1 MSQGQ
6 DQVSPAMQQAIQLLK
21 EGKGAEAEAV
31 LARAAREAE
40 EQFGRGSHP
49 YAVAHN
55 DLGNLLGHF
64 GDLKRAAAAFR
75 LACDGPMPTDPQ
87 ARRDRL
93 TYLVSLANALEG
105 LGDLEEAERV
115 HRASVAGCRDF
126 YGADHPGHAFGLEP
140 LAALLLRRGQ
150 PREALQAL
158 DEAVE
163 ILWQNGH
170 PRVASAL
177 AIRAEAL
184 KALGDPAPPFAGLEK
199 LPDDLI
205 TDLAN
210 TVLER
215 GGKTDPVWTRQVLA
229 DVLTLFD
236 ERFGPDHR
244 YTLNVLAAIAN
255 HEAEQGGR
263 GDHEVRL
270 RAIRRALR
278 AFERLGRDD
287 EALHALQGLA
297 AALNQAGRND
307 EALAAYQDALG
318 RAQQGGN
325 RAVLS
330 QVRRNY
336 GLFLADLSRA
346 EEAEPQLRAAL
357 ADGEAAQDAER
368 RGRAEASLGIFLM
381 HQGRAEEA
389 GPLLEGALRHLD
401 PAHPDTVYA
410 RHHLNALRAG
420 QACNCGD
427 SWEARA
433 EQLRAYV
440 LQQVPEGLLADLQ
453 LRFEDGDVKVGAHLA
468 REATPEELERLQ
480 IIVNQ
485 AVYTFKERVV
495 RRT

>member
-1 MSQGQ
+1 MSHGQ
-6 DQVSPAMQQAIQLLK
+6 DQVSPAMQEAIRLLK
-21 EGKGAEAEAV
+21 EGKGAEAETV

-40 EQFGRGSHP
+40 GQFGRASHP
-49 YAVAHN
+49 YAVAQN
-55 DLGNLLGHF
+55 DLGNLHGYF
-64 GDLKRAAAAFR
+64 GDLKRAAAAYR
-75 LACDGPMPTDPQ
+75 LACDGPTPTEPQ

-93 TYLVSLANALEG
+93 TYLINLANALEG
-105 LGDLEEAERV
+105 LGELEEAERA
-115 HRASVAGCRDF
+115 HRDSVARRRDF

-140 LAALLLRRGQ
+140 LAALLLRRGRPQ
-150 PREALQAL
+150 EARQAL
-158 DEAVE
+158 DEAVKV
-163 ILWQNGH
+163 LWQNGH

-177 AIRAEAL
+177 AVRAEAL

-199 LPDDLI
+199 LPDNLI

-215 GGKTDPVWTRQVLA
+215 AGKTDPVWSRQVLA

-244 YTLNVLAAIAN
+244 YTLNVLAAVAN
-255 HEAEQGGR
+255 HEADLGGR
-263 GDHEVRL
+263 GDHDVRL

-297 AALNQAGRND
+297 VALNQAGRND
-307 EALAAYQDALG
+307 EALAAYRDALG
-318 RAQQGGN
+318 RAEEAGN

-336 GLFLADLSRA
+336 GLFLADLDRA
-346 EEAEPQLRAAL
+346 GEAEPQLRAAL
-357 ADGEAAQDAER
+357 ADGQAAQDAER
-368 RGRAEASLGIFLM
+368 HGRAEASLGIFLV
-381 HQGRAEEA
+381 HQGRGEEA
-389 GPLLEGALRHLD
+389 GPLLEGALRHLE
-401 PAHPDTVYA
+401 PAHPDTVQA

-420 QACNCGD
+420 QACSCGD
-427 SWEARA
+427 SWEALA
-433 EQLRAYV
+433 EQLRAYL

-468 REATPEELERLQ
+468 REATAEELERLQ
-480 IIVNQ
+480 ITVNQ
-485 AVYTFKERVV
+485 AVYTFKQRVG

>member
-1 MSQGQ
+1 MSHGQ
-6 DQVSPAMQQAIQLLK
+6 DQISPAMQQAIQLLK
-21 EGKGAEAEAV
+21 AGKAADAEAV
-31 LARAAREAE
+31 LVRAAREAE
-40 EQFGRGSHP
+40 QRFGRGSHP
-49 YAVAHN
+49 YAVAQN
-55 DLGNLLGHF
+55 DLGNLHGYF
-64 GDLKRAAAAFR
+64 GDLKRAAAAYR
-75 LACDGPMPTDPQ
+75 LACAGPMPTEPQ

-93 TYLVSLANALEG
+93 TYLVNLANALDD
-105 LGDLEEAERV
+105 LGELDEAERA
-115 HRASVAGCRDF
+115 HRDSVAGRREF
-126 YGADHPGHAFGLEP
+126 YGADHPGYAFGLEP
-140 LAALLLRRGQ
+140 LAALLLRRGKAQ
-150 PREALQAL
+150 EALQAL
-158 DEAVE
+158 DDAIEN
-163 ILWQNGH
+163 LWQNGH

-199 LPDDLI
+199 LPDELI

-215 GGKTDPVWTRQVLA
+215 SRKTDPVRARQVLA

-255 HEAEQGGR
+255 HEANMGER
-263 GDHEVRL
+263 GDADVRL
-270 RAIRRALR
+270 GAIRRALR
-278 AFERLGRDD
+278 ASDRLGRDE
-287 EALHALQGLA
+287 EALNALQGLA
-297 AALNQAGRND
+297 AALSQAGRND

-318 RAQQGGN
+318 RAREAGN
-325 RAVLS
+325 RATAS

-336 GLFLADLSRA
+336 GLYLAELNRPAEA
-346 EEAEPQLRAAL
+346 EEQLRAAL

-381 HQGRAEEA
+381 HQGRADEA
-389 GPLLEGALRHLD
+389 GPLLDGALGHLD
-401 PAHPDTVYA
+401 PAHADTVYA

-427 SWEARA
+427 SGAALA

-440 LQQVPEGLLADLQ
+440 LQQVPEGLLDDLE
-453 LRFEDGDVKVGAHLA
+453 LRIEDGDVKVGVRLA
-468 REATPEELERLQ
+468 REASPEELERLQ
-480 IIVNQ
+480 ILVNQ
-485 AVYTFKERVV
+485 AIYTFRERVT

>member
-6 DQVSPAMQQAIQLLK
+6 DQVSPAMQRAIGLLK
-21 EGKGAEAEAV
+21 QGKGADAEAV
-31 LARAAREAE
+31 LTRAAREAE
-40 EQFGRGSHP
+40 ERFGRGSHA

-55 DLGNLLGHF
+55 DLGNLHAYF
-64 GDLKRAAAAFR
+64 GDLGRAAADYR
-75 LACDGPMPTDPQ
+75 LACDGPPPTDPQ

-93 TYLVSLANALEG
+93 THLVNLANALEG
-105 LGDLEEAERV
+105 VGQLEEAERA
-115 HRASVAGCRDF
+115 HRDSVAGRRDF
-126 YGADHPGHAFGLEP
+126 YGADHPGYAFGLEP
-140 LAALLLRRGQ
+140 LAAVLLRRGQ
-150 PREALQAL
+150 AREALEAL
-158 DEAVE
+158 DEAVKV
-163 ILWQNGH
+163 LWQNGH

-177 AIRAEAL
+177 AVRAEAL

-199 LPDDLI
+199 LPDELI

-215 GGKTDPVWTRQVLA
+215 RGKTDPVWARQVLA
-229 DVLTLFD
+229 DVLSLFD

-244 YTLNVLAAIAN
+244 YTLNVLATVAN
-255 HEAEQGGR
+255 HEADLGER
-263 GDHEVRL
+263 GDHEIRL

-278 AFERLGRDD
+278 SFERLGRDD

-297 AALNQAGRND
+297 AALNQAGRDD
-307 EALAAYQDALG
+307 EALAAYRDALG
-318 RAQQGGN
+318 RAEEGGN

-336 GLFLADLSRA
+336 GLFLADLNRPA
-346 EEAEPQLRAAL
+346 EAEPQLRAAL
-357 ADGEAAQDAER
+357 AHGEAAEDAER

-381 HQGRAEEA
+381 HQGRGDDA
-389 GPLLEGALRHLD
+389 GPLLEAALGHLD
-401 PAHPDTVYA
+401 PAHADTVYA

-420 QACNCGD
+420 QACHCGD
-427 SWEARA
+427 SWEALA

-453 LRFEDGDVKVGAHLA
+453 LRFEDGDVKVGAQLA
-468 REATPEELERLQ
+468 RDATPEELERLQ

-485 AVYTFKERVV
+485 AVYTFKERVG